1 MDRGNLSPLRS
12 LAKLLLGSLIS
23 DKVNWNNITK
33 RQLLKYI
40 FDPPFRRE
48 LNNTTPNHK
57 THITLEGIVL
67 RNLSLWS
74 AISNG
79 LGVKVYYFLQPFL
92 SWGKDPSKE
101 EQKIIEFIDSN
112 TRKFP
117 SHTIMNNLKSLDQYY
132 SYQKLL
138 KTYCDKLKIDFFD
151 CNQMLKENST
161 KADWLFVDRSHMND
175 DGNNLLSNYIGA
187 KIE

>member
-1 MDRGNLSPLRS
+1 M
-12 LAKLLLGSLIS
+12 
-23 DKVNWNNITK
+23 
-33 RQLLKYI
+33 
-40 FDPPFRRE
+40 
-48 LNNTTPNHK
+48 
-57 THITLEGIVL
+57 L

-74 AISNG
+74 IISRG
-79 LGVKVYYFLQPFL
+79 LGIKVYYFLQPL
-92 SWGKDPSKE
+92 AGWGKDPSRE
-101 EQKIIEFIDSN
+101 EQEIFKFIDSN
-112 TRKFP
+112 PRKFP
-117 SHTIMNNLKSLDQYY
+117 HHGIMNKLKSLDQYF